1 MTEPRV
7 LVVEHQEN
15 AGLGLFGQRL
25 SRPESGVAIET
36 VGPEAGRTIPTS
48 LDGYDALIVLGG
60 AMGPTEDDKAPWLPA
75 TRALLVEG
83 VERGIPTL
91 GICLGA
97 QMLATA
103 TGGNVRTMPG
113 GPEVGLLGIDV
124 VPSAEGDPLF
134 GPLAGRTVQAV
145 QWHWLEAD
153 GLPAGA
159 RVLASSPACRNQAF
173 RLGDAA
179 WGVQFH
185 PEALGR
191 TAAEW
196 VDEDREG
203 FEVLGLD
210 EAEVVAEVRAA
221 EPSLAEIWGGL
232 ADRFAAVT
240 REAPAARA
248 ARHAAMP
255 PAPPRPSLS

>member
-25 SRPESGVAIET
+25 ARPGSGVEVET
-36 VGPEAGRTIPTS
+36 VGPDTGRAIPGS

-103 TGGNVRTMPG
+103 TGGSVRNMPG
-113 GPEVGLLGIDV
+113 GPEVGLLGIDFA
-124 VPSAEGDPLF
+124 PDAEEDPLF
-134 GPLAGRTVQAV
+134 GPLAGSEVQAV

-153 GLPAGA
+153 ALPAGA
-159 RVLASSPACRNQAF
+159 SLLASSPACRNQAF

-191 TAAEW
+191 TAVEW
-196 VDEDREG
+196 VDEDRQG
-203 FEVLGLD
+203 FEELGLD
-210 EAEVVAEVRAA
+210 EAVVVAEVRDA
-221 EPSLAEIWGGL
+221 EPRLREVWGGV
-232 ADRFAAVT
+232 ADRFAALV
-240 REAPAARA
+240 RAAAPAPTA
-248 ARHAAMP
+248 
-255 PAPPRPSLS
+255 